1 MAVAPLI
8 AMKSTKCES
17 LEAVGRELDRRA
29 HTYVSDVDPTRR
41 HVGYVCRAGDEHP
54 MPLERAVE
62 RRMGELRTKRAV
74 RKDAVKA
81 MGFIVSSNDALDEKA
96 AREFL
101 DKSVRWFGARY
112 GYANLLAAQIH
123 LDEGTPHAHIWVAPV
138 MRGTDG
144 YDRLCAKELFAPD
157 KRRRNPETGKW
168 EVVAQGTMS
177 QLQQDFWR
185 EVASGYGYERPLDHA
200 NRAKGYRSLEAFKSH
215 EGVTRSLRRETAGLE
230 FRRDRARETAEHCE
244 AEAAKAAALRDRR
257 RGELGAIEAEVAEK
271 RSVAAD
277 LSEQI
282 SQKTAELAKRQARL
296 DDFSQKTVEAQ
307 RRLESVQ
314 EAVASVEEELRE
326 SEQRAEWLGQARGE
340 AQARVRGLERRA
352 GGLRDA
358 IGRVWDELVERVRS
372 MDWQV
377 QVPPAL
383 RWVCERLSDAVA
395 GLGWEG
401 GWWGRVGPVEAQDG
415 ISGDEAV
422 YDLDDMLSDAR
433 ASADAYNRDHGGW
446 EPTTPSYA
454 PSYDNDGER

>member
-29 HTYVSDVDPTRR
+29 HTYANDIDQSGR

-54 MPLERAVE
+54 VPLERAVE
-62 RRMGELRTKRAV
+62 RRMGELNTKRAI
-74 RKDAVKA
+74 RKDAVRA
-81 MGFIVSSNDALDEKA
+81 MGFIVSSNDALDEKT

-101 DKSVRWFGARY
+101 DKAVRWFGARY
-112 GYANLLAAQIH
+112 GYANLLAAQVH

-138 MRGTDG
+138 MRGADG

-157 KRRRNPETGKW
+157 KRRRNKETGKW

-200 NRAKGYRSLEAFKSH
+200 RRAKGYRSLEAFKSH
-215 EGVTRSLRRETAGLE
+215 EGLTRELRAETADLL
-230 FRRDRARETAEHCE
+230 RAREAASAEYR
-244 AEAAKAAALRDRR
+244 AERDEQLRNRDVLA
-257 RGELGAIEAEVAEK
+257 GLKTDVAEK
-271 RSVAAD
+271 QALAAD

-282 SQKTAELAKRQARL
+282 EQKTAELAERQACL

-314 EAVASVEEELRE
+314 EAVASVEAQLRE
-326 SEQRAEWLGQARGE
+326 SEQRAEWLGQARDE

-358 IGRVWDELVERVRS
+358 IGRAWDELVERVRS

-401 GWWGRVGPVEAQDG
+401 GWWGRVGHVEAQDG
-415 ISGDEAV
+415 ISEDEAC
-422 YDLDDMLSDAR
+422 YDLDDMLLDAR
-433 ASADAYNRDHGGW
+433 ASADAYNRDYGGW

-454 PSYDNDGER
+454 PSYDDDGER

>member
-29 HTYVSDVDPTRR
+29 HTYANDIDQSGR
-41 HVGYVCRAGDEHP
+41 HIGYVCRAGDEHP
-54 MPLERAVE
+54 MPLEMAIE
-62 RRMGELRTKRAV
+62 RRMGELKTKRAV
-74 RKDAVKA
+74 RKDAVRA
-81 MGFIVSSNDALDEKA
+81 MGFIVSSNGALTEEA

-112 GYANLLAAQIH
+112 GYENLLAAQIH

-138 MRGTDG
+138 MRGADG

-157 KRRRNPETGKW
+157 KRRRDQETGKW

-200 NRAKGYRSLEAFKSH
+200 KRAKGYRSLEAFKSH

-230 FRRDRARETAEHCE
+230 FRRDRAREAAEHY
-244 AEAAKAAALRDRR
+244 EAAASKARADEVEN
-257 RGELGAIEAEVAEK
+257 RGKLGAVTAEVARK
-271 RSVAAD
+271 QSQAAE

-282 SQKTAELAKRQARL
+282 SQKSAELAEKQAII
-296 DDFSQKTVEAQ
+296 DGFSEKEAEAQ

-314 EAVASVEEELRE
+314 AAVDGVEAQLRE
-326 SEQRAEWLGQARGE
+326 SERRAEGLGQARDE
-340 AQARVRGLERRA
+340 AKARVRGLERQA

-358 IGRVWDELVERVRS
+358 VGRAWDELVERVRS
-372 MDWQV
+372 MTWQV
-377 QVPPAL
+377 QVPSGL
-383 RWVCERLSDAVA
+383 RWVCDRLSDAVA

-401 GWWGRVGPVEAQDG
+401 GWWGRVEPLEASDGPCE
-415 ISGDEAV
+415 DEAV

-433 ASADAYNRDHGGW
+433 ASADAYNLDYGGW

-454 PSYDNDGER
+454 PSYDDDGAR

>member
-29 HTYVSDVDPTRR
+29 HTYVNDVDQRGR
-41 HVGYVCRAGDEHP
+41 HIGYVCRAGDEHP

-62 RRMGELRTKRAV
+62 RRMGELKTKRAV

-81 MGFIVSSNDALDEKA
+81 MGFIVSSNDALTEEA

-112 GYANLLAAQIH
+112 GYENLLAAQIH

-138 MRGTDG
+138 VRGADG

-157 KRRRNPETGKW
+157 RRRRDKETGKW

-185 EVASGYGYERPLDHA
+185 EVASGYGYERPLDHTK
-200 NRAKGYRSLEAFKSH
+200 RAKGYRSLEAFKSH
-215 EGVTRSLRRETAGLE
+215 EGVTRALRRETEGLE
-230 FRRDRARETAEHCE
+230 SRRTMAREAAEHY
-244 AEAAKAAALRDRR
+244 EAAASKAAALRDRR
-257 RGELGAIEAEVAEK
+257 RGELGTIEAEVTEK

-282 SQKTAELAKRQARL
+282 EQKTAEVASIQASL
-296 DDFSQKTVEAQ
+296 DDFSQKEAEVQ

-314 EAVASVEEELRE
+314 AAVADVEEQLRE
-326 SEQRAEWLGQARGE
+326 SERRAEGLEQARDE
-340 AQARVRGLERRA
+340 AKARVRGLERRA

-358 IGRVWDELVERVRS
+358 VGRAWDELVERVRS
-372 MDWQV
+372 MTWQV
-377 QVPPAL
+377 QVPSGL
-383 RWVCERLSDAVA
+383 RWVCERLSAAVA
-395 GLGWEG
+395 GLGWDG
-401 GWWGRVGPVEAQDG
+401 DWWGRVEPLEASDG
-415 ISGDEAV
+415 LCEDEAV
-422 YDLDDMLSDAR
+422 YDLDDMLSDAE
-433 ASADAYNRDHGGW
+433 ASADAYDRGYGGW
-446 EPTTPSYA
+446 EPTTPSYT
-454 PSYDNDGER
+454 PSYDDDGVR